1 VTGEPREGVP
11 GSPPTDPTGSRG
23 ADPPGSP
30 GADSPRSPT
39 GPPGPRPTDPPRS
52 PRYGPPD
59 ASRAPRYTGIRT
71 FARCPHVR
79 TTEGVDIAVVG
90 VPFDTATSYR
100 AGARFGPEAIR
111 AGSSLLRPWHTALA
125 VDVFA
130 SYSVVDWGDI
140 AITPGN
146 AGRTMEQVSAGL
158 GELLE
163 AGITPIVLGGDHSIA
178 LGELRA
184 HAAAA
189 GEPVALVLL
198 DAHADTWDEYYGEH
212 IFHGTPFRRAVEEGL
227 LDASRSVL
235 AGMRGPLYSA
245 ADVDQP
251 REMGFD
257 VIPGDELRSLSPAD
271 YGARVRTRV
280 GDGPVVLGF
289 DIDVLDP
296 AFAPGTGTPEV
307 AGLLPHEALAFLR
320 ALAGMRFRGFDVVE
334 VSPPYDGPGQG
345 TAMLAANVAYEFL
358 ALAALAGKR

>member
-1 VTGEPREGVP
+1 MTVPAEP
-11 GSPPTDPTGSRG
+11 
-23 ADPPGSP
+23 
-30 GADSPRSPT
+30 
-39 GPPGPRPTDPPRS
+39 

-59 ASRAPRYTGIRT
+59 ATRAPRYTGIRT

-79 TTEGVDIAVVG
+79 STDGVDVAVVG

-100 AGARFGPEAIR
+100 SGARFGPEAIR
-111 AGSSLLRPWHTALA
+111 AGSSLLRPWHTALG

-130 SYSVVDWGDI
+130 SQSVVDWGDI
-140 AITPGN
+140 DVTPGN
-146 AGRTMEQVSAGL
+146 ATRTMEQVSAGL
-158 GELLE
+158 GELL
-163 AGITPIVLGGDHSIA
+163 AGGVTPIVLGGDHSIA

-184 HAAAA
+184 HAEAA

-198 DAHADTWDEYYGEH
+198 DAHADTWDEYYGER
-212 IFHGTPFRRAVEEGL
+212 IFHGTPFRRGVEEGV

-235 AGMRGPLYSA
+235 AGMRGSLYDAS
-245 ADVDQP
+245 DVDQP

-257 VIPGDELRSLSPAD
+257 VIPDGELRALAPRD
-271 YGARVRTRV
+271 YASRVRARV

-345 TAMLAANVAYEFL
+345 TAMLAANVAYEYL
-358 ALAALAGKR
+358 ALAALAAR